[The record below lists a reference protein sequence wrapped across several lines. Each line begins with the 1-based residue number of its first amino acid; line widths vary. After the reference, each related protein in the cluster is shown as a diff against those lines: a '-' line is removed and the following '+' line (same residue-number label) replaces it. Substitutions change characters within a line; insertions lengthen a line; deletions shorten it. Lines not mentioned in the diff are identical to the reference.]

1 MKRFIFCIGVLVHSV
16 ISLAQD
22 AHFTQYDKMPLFL
35 NPALS
40 GLNFKTQGNL
50 IYRNQWTSVDA
61 PFNSLGA
68 SFDQRIETRNRN
80 SFFGLG
86 LYVISD
92 NAGNRTLS
100 SLDLKLSGSG
110 HIKLNDMSTIGLGI
124 QAGLLQRTLNS
135 GGFQWGSQ
143 YDGNDFNATMINL
156 EGSAFN
162 DLKAI
167 DASAGIVYSYN
178 ISDFLRV
185 TGNNDN
191 QFSVGLNASHLNR
204 PKNSFIGSSERLP
217 IKYSLFVNSL
227 IAISNS
233 NVAFGPTALVQMQG
247 NAREVLVGT
256 RVRYLLQQASKF
268 TGFRS
273 ASAAS
278 IGFYYRH
285 KDALMAMVQYEIAN
299 YSIGLTYD
307 FNVSMLNPYTN
318 LRGGF
323 EISFRYAAP
332 NPFGSSKA
340 RI

>member
-1 MKRFIFCIGVLVHSV
+1 MKRFILCIGVLVHSV

-92 NAGNRTLS
+92 NSGNRTLS

-143 YDGNDFNATMINL
+143 YDGNDYNASIINL
-156 EGSAFN
+156 EGSDFY
-162 DLKAI
+162 DFKVM

-178 ISDFLRV
+178 SSDFLRV

-204 PKNSFIGSSERLP
+204 PKNSFISSSERLP

-227 IAISNS
+227 IVLPNS
-233 NVAFGPTALVQMQG
+233 NVAFGPTALIQMQG
-247 NAREVLVGT
+247 NAREVLIGT

-307 FNVSMLNPYTN
+307 FNVSTLNPHTN